1 MAIPT
6 TLMGALGFLLPHYSI
21 WPQPFL
27 DGITYL
33 LSSLAIIN
41 FIFPIDAVFYGGN
54 VFFTFLAL
62 YYGAKLLSSIFNY
75 FRGAGGIKT

>member
-21 WPQPFL
+21 WPQSFL

-33 LSSLAIIN
+33 LNSLVIIN
-41 FIFPIDAVFYGGN
+41 FIFPIDAIFYGGSI
-54 VFFTFLAL
+54 FMTFLGL
-62 YYGAKLLSSIFNY
+62 YYGARLLTSIFNF